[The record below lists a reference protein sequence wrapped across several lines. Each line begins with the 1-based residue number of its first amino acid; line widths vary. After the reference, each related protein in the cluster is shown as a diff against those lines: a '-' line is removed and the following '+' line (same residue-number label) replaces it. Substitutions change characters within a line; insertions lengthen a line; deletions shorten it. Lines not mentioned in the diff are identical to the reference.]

1 MSYAPEPWDS
11 VNLAFSS
18 SPYAAEA
25 DPLTLSLDFANA
37 GGGGAPFPWS
47 APVLCVE
54 YLAPWSG
61 ANAAYRSSVI
71 RISGAD
77 PADSESAAAWG
88 LAGIADLQVRAKHAD
103 AHARDSIHSA
113 AWGQA
118 SASYSDRSAPWS
130 ESAPRDRNLAGAWG
144 QAVGSDRAGFVA
156 SWTMRAPTK
165 DVERGFAWYSVNLTG
180 KVYDD
185 DAARYATLN
194 TDTASTITLAGD
206 SGTIEITDP
215 ENVAL
220 RFGFVAPTRPI
231 VPHDVETSI
240 TARQASPH
248 DSRHRAFWG
257 AGQSVWH
264 DYNLPYPVEPNPVDP
279 PPDPADPPEIKT
291 VYLIMNTL
299 QITDVATGT
308 PLQVQG
314 VSIDLDIDSLSWKF
328 SGTLYGQGSLALVA
342 PSAGGMKDISVIING
357 HAWVFSIER
366 YTSDEKFPTE
376 KFTISGVSRT
386 QYMAAPFA
394 PTRSYSNSSA
404 TTAAQAANAELDN
417 TGFALTWP
425 AGGNLDLPDWPI
437 PAGALSY
444 RDKSPAQVIA
454 QIVTAAGG
462 IMVPGMAADS
472 WTVQPRYK
480 VLPWDWG
487 TATPD
492 AAIYIGMVRSRSAQ
506 YEPAPAFNACYVSG
520 ISQGVAVDV
529 QRDGSGGTDPMPDI
543 YDDLIT
549 DSQPAISRGKAE
561 LAGSGNKVVET
572 LSVIIPENGAAPGI
586 LVPGML
592 VKVMHDDPQQDYLA
606 LVLAV
611 QISAQK
617 AGGAA
622 IYQAVTLER
631 NA

>member
-1 MSYAPEPWDS
+1 MGYVVEQWGSVDLDLDTGPYAIPYDPLAIVLDLADDTIPAFPWETPS
-11 VNLAFSS
+11 LTVEYCAPLQRAGSLALLRNLAITPATPADDRRGLRWIWVTEHDLKIRARF
-18 SPYAAEA
+18 EA
-25 DPLTLSLDFANA
+25 SEQKDSMHA
-37 GGGGAPFPWS
+37 GGWGA
-47 APVLCVE
+47 AVRKQAE
-54 YLAPWSG
+54 R
-61 ANAAYRSSVI
+61 AAMWQQTLPSDR
-71 RISGAD
+71 D
-77 PADSESAAAWG
+77 H
-88 LAGIADLQVRAKHAD
+88 GIP
-103 AHARDSIHSA
+103 
-113 AWGQA
+113 WGQA
-118 SASYSDRSAPWS
+118 FAKDRPTYVSTWIMKTPA
-130 ESAPRDRNLAGAWG
+130 RDAG
-144 QAVGSDRAGFVA
+144 VS
-156 SWTMRAPTK
+156 MP
-165 DVERGFAWYSVNLTG
+165 WYSVNLTG
-180 KVYDD
+180 TVYDD
-185 DAARYATLN
+185 TDEILAYRQN
-194 TDTASTITLAGD
+194 DTATTVTLATS
-206 SGTIEITDP
+206 SGPIDVLDP
-215 ENVAL
+215 LALEL
-220 RFGFVAPTRPI
+220 RFGWVKPARPI
-231 VPHDVETSI
+231 VPHDVSKRI
-240 TARQASPH
+240 TARQATER
-248 DSRHRAFWG
+248 DARHRLPWG
-257 AGQSVWH
+257 GGQSVWH

-314 VSIDLDIDSLSWKF
+314 VSIGLDIDSLSWKF

-342 PSAGGMKDISVIING
+342 PSAGGMKDISVTING
-357 HAWVFSIER
+357 HAWIFSIER
-366 YTSDEKFPTE
+366 YASDEKFPTE

-417 TGFALTWP
+417 TGFTLTWP
-425 AGGNLDLPDWPI
+425 TGGNLDLPDWPI

-462 IMVPGMAADS
+462 IMVPGMDTDS
-472 WTVQPRYK
+472 WTIQPRYK

-487 TATPD
+487 AATPD

-506 YEPAPAFNACYVSG
+506 YEPAPEFNACYVSG
-520 ISQGVAVDV
+520 ISQGEAVDV
-529 QRDGSGGTDPMPDI
+529 KRDGSGGTNPMPDI

-592 VKVMHDDPQQDYLA
+592 VKVMHDDAQQDYVA